1 MHWQPVLAEE
11 EKTEQPLERIEPAA
25 LGARLCIAAA
35 LESRRG
41 PGHRETLCVVIGH
54 LAKAVGETGA
64 AFAAARMRPGSLD
77 QNEQLGMLPAAVK
90 LEVVTPVP
98 VGVKLV
104 W

>member
-1 MHWQPVLAEE
+1 
-11 EKTEQPLERIEPAA
+11 
-25 LGARLCIAAA
+25 
-35 LESRRG
+35 
-41 PGHRETLCVVIGH
+41 VVIGQF
-54 LAKAVGETGA
+54 AKAVGETSE

-77 QNEQLGMLPAAVK
+77 QNGQLGMLPAAVK